1 MLVFTCTTE
10 TNPCPPSE
18 QVWVS
23 LETLLDPALVGI
35 TPELVLRVIA
45 WGFGFVFSSFLIGW
59 LLSIA
64 VGMVRKL

>member
-18 QVWVS
+18 QVWIS
-23 LETLLDPALVGI
+23 LESLLDPALLGI
-35 TPELVLRVIA
+35 TPELVLKVIA
-45 WGFGFVFSSFLIGW
+45 WGFVFVFSSFLIGW

>member
-1 MLVFTCTTE
+1 M
-10 TNPCPPSE
+10 
-18 QVWVS
+18 
-23 LETLLDPALVGI
+23 ETLLDPALLGI
-35 TPELVLRVIA
+35 TPELVLKVIA

>member
-18 QVWVS
+18 QVWIS

-35 TPELVLRVIA
+35 TPELVLKVIS
-45 WGFGFVFSSFLIGW
+45 WGFGFVLSSFLIGW

-64 VGMVRKL
+64 VGMVRKF

>member
-18 QVWVS
+18 QVWIS

-35 TPELVLRVIA
+35 TPELVLKVIS
-45 WGFGFVFSSFLIGW
+45 WSFGFVFSSFLIGW

>member
-1 MLVFTCTTE
+1 MLVLTCTTE
-10 TNPCPPSE
+10 ANPCPPSE
-18 QVWVS
+18 RVWVS
-23 LETLLDPALVGI
+23 LEALLDPALLGI
-35 TPELVLRVIA
+35 TPELVLKVIA